1 MLKIRNILKREKASK
16 RSYYIWEK
24 DMNMLFDTSYIS
36 YHSKEENFNIS
47 STKIMFVANIQCD
60 VAVIIYVAQ
69 KKIISQ

>member
-1 MLKIRNILKREKASK
+1 
-16 RSYYIWEK
+16 
-24 DMNMLFDTSYIS
+24 MNMLFDTRYIS

-69 KKIISQ
+69 KKVISQ